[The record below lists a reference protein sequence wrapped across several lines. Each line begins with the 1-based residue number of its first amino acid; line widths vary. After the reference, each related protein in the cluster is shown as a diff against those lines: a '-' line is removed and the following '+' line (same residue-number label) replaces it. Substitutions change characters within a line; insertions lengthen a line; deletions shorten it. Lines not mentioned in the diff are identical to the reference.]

1 MTLAVRPRVGVSS
14 CLLGE
19 EVRFDGGHKRFRFL
33 TDELGLYVDWVPYCP
48 EMEIGLGAPRE
59 PIRLTAD
66 GRLVNRSGTADHTV
80 AMASLP
86 VPAGLDGYVF
96 KAKSPSCGIFG
107 IPRYGS
113 DGSVADRRGRGL
125 YAGRVLAEDPLL
137 AAEEE
142 GRLSDPGLREAFV
155 ERVFAAAR
163 LRVLLGG
170 SWGLTDLA
178 DFHARHKLQLL
189 AHDPGRYRA
198 AGRVVAAAGAEGS
211 GPRSPGT
218 GSGPRSPGTGSGP
231 RSPATGSGPRS
242 PATGSGLR
250 SSAAADGGGPRLSAA
265 AEYRE
270 LFLAALAEPATRGR
284 NANALLHAYSR
295 IGRSL
300 EQPRRLDL
308 VGRIE
313 AYRRGEVPLGVP
325 VALLAHYAAGG
336 DLPWLAE
343 QTYLAPFPA
352 GLQLRHAV

>member
-66 GRLVNRSGTADHTV
+66 GRLVNRSGTADHTA

-107 IPRYGS
+107 ILRYGS

-170 SWGLTDLA
+170 SWGLTDLV

-211 GPRSPGT
+211 GPRSP
-218 GSGPRSPGTGSGP
+218 
-231 RSPATGSGPRS
+231 ATGSGPRS
-242 PATGSGLR
+242 PATGS
-250 SSAAADGGGPRLSAA
+250 GPRLSAA

-295 IGRSL
+295 IGRAL
-300 EQPRRLDL
+300 AAPRRSDL
-308 VGRIE
+308 VARID
-313 AYRRGEVPLGVP
+313 AYRRGEVPLSVP

-336 DLPWLAE
+336 DLPWLAS
-343 QTYLAPFPA
+343 QTYLAPYPA
-352 GLQLRHAV
+352 ELRLRHAV